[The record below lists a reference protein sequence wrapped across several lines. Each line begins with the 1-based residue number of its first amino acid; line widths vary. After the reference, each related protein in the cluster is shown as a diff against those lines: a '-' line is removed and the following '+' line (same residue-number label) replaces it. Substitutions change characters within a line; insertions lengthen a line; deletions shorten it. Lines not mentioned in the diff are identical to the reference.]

1 MVFANGTSAENWYWG
16 AVLSIPVKDDEK
28 AKYPIPNKPGE
39 FYKKRMDMDT
49 IKEFPENEFM
59 DALEFIGMFKTQ
71 NNED

>member
-1 MVFANGTSAENWYWG
+1 
-16 AVLSIPVKDDEK
+16 
-28 AKYPIPNKPGE
+28 
-39 FYKKRMDMDT
+39 MDT